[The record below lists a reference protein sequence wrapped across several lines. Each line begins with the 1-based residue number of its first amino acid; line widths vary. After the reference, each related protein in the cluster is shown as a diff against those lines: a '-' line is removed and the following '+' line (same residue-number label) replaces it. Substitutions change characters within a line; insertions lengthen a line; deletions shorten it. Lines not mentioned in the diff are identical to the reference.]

1 VTCDGDGNED
11 GDGDYSGV
19 DDGCGDDD
27 ILPDPFSTAC

>member
-1 VTCDGDGNED
+1 MTCDGDGNED